1 MKAEIKP
8 TLKIAAPLILGN
20 ITQMALGLIDTA
32 MVGSIDYK
40 QLAAGALVTN
50 VLAIP
55 LILGIGLTT
64 AMTPLIAI
72 ANGQKD
78 NWSVSHYLFN
88 GVFLCTLASVFIAI
102 GIELAYP
109 LLHMMGQDPEVTA
122 LAIPYMKVVGWS
134 TIPMIF
140 FLSMKQFCDALEHT
154 KVAMTLS
161 VLSLPIDT
169 FLNWVFIFGKL
180 GVPRM
185 ELYGAGVTT
194 LITRILISVALMVV
208 IYRSAKFQEFISI
221 RKNAW
226 KIKWDAIVQLLKI
239 GIPSSLQYGL
249 EVGAFSISG
258 IIIGWFGATQQ
269 AAHQIALNIASLTFM
284 IIMGISTAGSIR
296 VSNALGR
303 NQIGQ
308 MRNIGYSTIALG
320 GGFGICFALFFII
333 FHQYLPYIFNQQAE
347 VVALAAHLLIF
358 AAIFQ
363 ISDATQAVG
372 VGLLRGIK
380 DVQIPTVCVVIAYW
394 VIGLPLGYFL
404 GVKFDMKATGMWIGL
419 ALGLSASSILLNL
432 RFHFRSK
439 KIEEQQQPLP
449 Q

>member
-1 MKAEIKP
+1 M
-8 TLKIAAPLILGN
+8 
-20 ITQMALGLIDTA
+20 TQMALGLIDTA

-64 AMTPLIAI
+64 ALTPLIAI

-78 NWSVSHYLFN
+78 SHAVSHYLFN
-88 GVFLCTLASVFIAI
+88 GIVLCTVAAVFISI
-102 GIELAYP
+102 GIELSHP
-109 LLHMMGQDPEVTA
+109 VIHWMGQDPEVA
-122 LAIPYMKVVGWS
+122 ELAVPYLKVVGWS

-140 FLSMKQFCDALEHT
+140 FLSMKQFCDALEYT

-161 VLSLPIDT
+161 LLSLPIDT

-185 ELYGAGVTT
+185 ELYGAGLTT
-194 LITRILISVALMVV
+194 LMTRILMSIVLLLV
-208 IYRSAKFQEFISI
+208 ILKSKKFRDYISI
-221 RKNAW
+221 RKSAW
-226 KIKWDAIVQLLKI
+226 VIKWDAMVQLMKI

-269 AAHQIALNIASLTFM
+269 AAHQIALNIASFTFM

-303 NQIGQ
+303 NQITQ
-308 MRNIGYSTIALG
+308 MRQIGYSTLILG
-320 GGFGICFALFFII
+320 AGFGVCFAMFFIL
-333 FHQYLPYIFNQQAE
+333 FHQYLPYIFNQQAD
-347 VVALAAHLLIF
+347 VVALAAQLLIF
-358 AAIFQ
+358 AAVFQ
-363 ISDATQAVG
+363 ISDSTQAIG

-380 DVQIPTVCVVIAYW
+380 DVKVPTICVIFAYW
-394 VIGLPLGYFL
+394 IIGLPLGYYL
-404 GVKFDMKATGMWIGL
+404 GVKFNMKATGMWIGL
-419 ALGLSASSILLNL
+419 VLGLTASSILLNT
-432 RFHFRSK
+432 RFHKQSK
-439 KIEEQQQPLP
+439 KMEADKNYLHQ
-449 Q
+449 